1 MIKLGKVWNLVK
13 GFILFNVIWYLLAIM
28 MNSRVLP
35 TPDKIYMN
43 LPTLL
48 QNGFEIHFIAS
59 LYRLFVG
66 CWVYL

>member
-1 MIKLGKVWNLVK
+1 M
-13 GFILFNVIWYLLAIM
+13 LFGIFYALM

-59 LYRLFVG
+59 LYRLLVG
-66 CWVYL
+66 LLISFLIGTIIGLLMGYFPKIK